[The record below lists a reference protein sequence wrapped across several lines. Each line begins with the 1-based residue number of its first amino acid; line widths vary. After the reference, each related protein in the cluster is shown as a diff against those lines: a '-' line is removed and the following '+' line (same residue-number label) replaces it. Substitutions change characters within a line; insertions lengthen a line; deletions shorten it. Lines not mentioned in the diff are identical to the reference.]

1 MVNRSTLS
9 KGQLPA
15 PPGLAPSPKSDD
27 CSPSLP
33 GSSGNGALANVGFD
47 QDLRNNVPSV
57 FRQSRKT
64 AKDAHHQPS
73 VHYEVRHAVTNTSP
87 DHRQPDLTTPR
98 PTVEGSSPR
107 CLYRF
112 TS

>member
-33 GSSGNGALANVGFD
+33 GSSGNGALANVAFD

-57 FRQSRKT
+57 FRQSPEDSER
-64 AKDAHHQPS
+64 
-73 VHYEVRHAVTNTSP
+73 R
-87 DHRQPDLTTPR
+87 
-98 PTVEGSSPR
+98 SSPAIGSLR
-107 CLYRF
+107 GQAC
-112 TS
+112 SHEHKS